1 MSDSSPGE
9 NPLLMLGENG
19 NMALSWWENMLQD
32 SNSECASN
40 VKEDVRQ
47 QQKSTLHILMVGVRI
62 WHKQYENTVQAGAGG
77 VGNIFLACPRNRIYA
92 SM

>member
-40 VKEDVRQ
+40 VKEDARQ

-62 WHKQYENTVQAGAGG
+62 WHKQYESG